1 VRCEEKK
8 QTVCI
13 EHVLNEYLKTNQQIS
28 TEMFQYALNNE
39 STAIQSMLND
49 NIIQSTEYNMNVNL
63 PIKGTI
69 ENDVM
74 KYFFSNHFIVN
85 NAMVRKNINLEAN
98 NDKKYRISMQTFI
111 IKMNHNCGSDDYMDA
126 I

>member
-1 VRCEEKK
+1 
-8 QTVCI
+8 
-13 EHVLNEYLKTNQQIS
+13 
-28 TEMFQYALNNE
+28 
-39 STAIQSMLND
+39 MLND
-49 NIIQSTEYNMNVNL
+49 NIIQSSEYNMNVNL

-126 I
+126 IHAITHTSDDNLVRDLATLVDIYW